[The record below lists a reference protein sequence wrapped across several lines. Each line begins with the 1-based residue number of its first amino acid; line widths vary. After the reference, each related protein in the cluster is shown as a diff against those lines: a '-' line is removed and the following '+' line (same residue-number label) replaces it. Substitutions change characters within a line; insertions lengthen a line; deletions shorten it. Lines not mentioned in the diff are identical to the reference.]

1 MSGVNIS
8 SPPSGLVTRIT
19 TATTTTIRASGRTVA
34 LRLII
39 GATAAGTISIQAGDS
54 TVLALFKASMP
65 EGVYEL
71 GFVSNGLKVVTGAAS
86 DITIVYL

>member
-1 MSGVNIS
+1 MSEPLAAS
-8 SPPSGLVTRIT
+8 STRIT
-19 TATTTTIRASGRTVA
+19 TATTTSIKTGHTEV

-39 GATAAGTISIQAGDS
+39 GATAAGTISIQDS
-54 TVLALFKASMP
+54 ASNVKVLFKASMP

-86 DITIVYL
+86 DITIVYV

>member
-1 MSGVNIS
+1 MSEPLAAS
-8 SPPSGLVTRIT
+8 STRIT
-19 TATTTTIRASGRTVA
+19 TATTTSIKTGHTEV

-39 GATAAGTISIQAGDS
+39 GAAAAGTISIQDS
-54 TVLALFKASMP
+54 ASNVKVLFKVSMP

-86 DITIVYL
+86 DITIVYV